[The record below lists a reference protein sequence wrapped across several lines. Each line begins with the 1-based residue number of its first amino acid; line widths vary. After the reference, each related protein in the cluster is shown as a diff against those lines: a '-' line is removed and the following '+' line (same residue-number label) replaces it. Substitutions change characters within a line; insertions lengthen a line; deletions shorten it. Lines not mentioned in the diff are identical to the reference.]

1 LTNDKFSDLQLT
13 VYKLHNDDFIKRLL
27 YALMRKLL
35 IAPLPSLKGSSRH
48 VVTLSDETTLVLFR
62 LPVLAINQH
71 KQHIARHNDYEYY
84 LMQEECPHAG
94 GPMSDATIALDDVED
109 TYMASCPWHH
119 YDFDLATGQS
129 KMGVKACTY
138 PLSVEGEDLFMLLEA
153 SNMLSVGSVESVS
166 ERFAVAA
173 SAPAQPTEK
182 SPPTLMT
189 TTMPGVPAR
198 IERIHYLEDSDTLT
212 AWCTHILNTSQPEH
226 KIQLTHYLWQLYIA
240 REASDCPMVIGS
252 SEPPIE
258 PPRDALLKVVHPSS
272 FKGSGRAGNVK
283 HRVAM
288 LHSLANI
295 EQWAIDLALDIMARF
310 SAFQTSK
317 GTSLPRQFFHDWLK
331 VANDE
336 AKHFSLLRG
345 RLEHDDLGKSFFGAL
360 PVHHGLWQS
369 AQETSHDLRARI
381 SIVALV
387 HEARGLDINP
397 MTIGKFERS
406 GDKGSVD
413 VLRII
418 HRDEVTHVTTGH
430 PWLTWI
436 CEDEG
441 SDPVD
446 VFRNNV
452 KSYFRGSVKGPFNE
466 TDRLTAGLT
475 SEFYT
480 DLEGPPKTVLIA
492 GG

>member
-1 LTNDKFSDLQLT
+1 MMRLPIA
-13 VYKLHNDDFIKRLL
+13 KLR
-27 YALMRKLL
+27 
-35 IAPLPSLKGSSRH
+35 SLASSTRH
-48 VVTLSDETTLVLFR
+48 CITLSDDSTLVLFR
-62 LPVLAINQH
+62 LPALASNQH
-71 KQHIARHNDYEYY
+71 KQHIARHDDVEYY

-94 GPMSDATIALDDVED
+94 GPMSDATIELDDVED

-119 YDFDLATGQS
+119 YDFNLDTGES
-129 KMGVKACTY
+129 KMGIKACTY
-138 PLSVEGEDLFMLLEA
+138 PLQIENGKLYMVVNTDALQVKSVEP
-153 SNMLSVGSVESVS
+153 VS
-166 ERFAVAA
+166 EEFIAPKTKPMERVADDIDGADNLPVRVTGIEYLSDDA
-173 SAPAQPTEK
+173 S
-182 SPPTLMT
+182 
-189 TTMPGVPAR
+189 
-198 IERIHYLEDSDTLT
+198 LT
-212 AWCTHILNTSQPEH
+212 SWCVHILNTSQPEH
-226 KIQLTHYLWQLYIA
+226 KIQLTHYLWLLYTT
-240 REASDCPMVIGS
+240 REATYPMQIGS
-252 SEPPIE
+252 DRPPDE
-258 PPRDALLKVVHPSS
+258 PPRDALLKVVHPGS

-310 SAFQTSK
+310 SHFKTSR
-317 GTSLPRQFFHDWLK
+317 GTCLPRQFFHDWLK

-345 RLEHDDLGKSFFGAL
+345 RLEHDDLGNSSFGAL

-430 PWLTWI
+430 RWLTWI
-436 CEDEG
+436 CEDEET
-441 SDPVD
+441 DPVN
-446 VFRNNV
+446 VFRSNV
-452 KSYFRGSVKGPFNE
+452 KKYFRGSVKGPFNQA
-466 TDRLTAGLT
+466 DRQTAGLDADW
-475 SEFYT
+475 YAN
-480 DLEGPPKTVLIA
+480 LEGTPKTVLIA